1 MEELQIFN
9 NEEFG
14 NVRSLMIDNEPWLV
28 GKDVAV
34 ALGYANASK
43 AIINHVDKED
53 KIMQMVAHSQNGKVV
68 KTQTSFI
75 NESGVYSLI
84 FGSKLPSAK
93 KFKHWVTS
101 EVLPTLRKTGSYAKV
116 PTDPR
121 ELLMLTIKAHEQ
133 TAQRVDVL
141 EEKVSDLEKST
152 TIDSS
157 QQYTLERIAKTT
169 VISALGGIDSRAYQ
183 LMSRKLFSSIWRDY
197 KKYFK
202 LGSYRDTLKT
212 DYENAKNYLESWSP
226 EVNISLKIKEYNS
239 QLAMNLD
246 YNN

>member
-1 MEELQIFN
+1 MNELQIFN

-14 NVRSLMIDNEPWLV
+14 NVRSLMIDNEPWFV
-28 GKDVAV
+28 GKDVATD
-34 ALGYANASK
+34 LGYQNGSRD
-43 AIINHVDKED
+43 INRHVDEEDRRKVMVFDGKQNKET
-53 KIMQMVAHSQNGKVV
+53 IV
-68 KTQTSFI
+68 I
-75 NESGVYSLI
+75 NESGLYALV

-183 LMSRKLFSSIWRDY
+183 LMSRKIFSNIWRDY

-226 EVNISLKIKEYNS
+226 EVNTSLKIKEYNS
-239 QLAMNLD
+239 QLSMVLD
-246 YNN
+246 

>member
-14 NVRSLMIDNEPWLV
+14 NVRSLVIDNEPWFV
-28 GKDVAV
+28 GKDVAE
-34 ALGYANASK
+34 ALGYKNVRDSLARHIDSDDK
-43 AIINHVDKED
+43 RDGVVIHDSMGREQKPII
-53 KIMQMVAHSQNGKVV
+53 
-68 KTQTSFI
+68 I
-75 NESGVYSLI
+75 NESGLYSLI
-84 FGSKLPSAK
+84 LSSKLESAK

>member
-1 MEELQIFN
+1 MNELQIFN

-14 NVRSLMIDNEPWLV
+14 NVRSLMIDNEPWFV
-28 GKDVAV
+28 GKDVAE
-34 ALGYANASK
+34 ALGYKNVRDSLARHIDSDDK
-43 AIINHVDKED
+43 RDGVVIHDSMGREQKPII
-53 KIMQMVAHSQNGKVV
+53 
-68 KTQTSFI
+68 I
-75 NESGVYSLI
+75 NESGLYSLI
-84 FGSKLPSAK
+84 LSSKLPSAK

-101 EVLPTLRKTGSYAKV
+101 EVLPTLRKTGSYTKV

-226 EVNISLKIKEYNS
+226 EVNTSLKIKEYNS

>member
-1 MEELQIFN
+1 MNELQIFN

-14 NVRSLMIDNEPWLV
+14 NVRSFMIDNEPWFV
-28 GKDVAV
+28 GKDVAE
-34 ALGYANASK
+34 ALGYKNVRDSLARHIDSDDK
-43 AIINHVDKED
+43 RDGVVIHDSMGREQKPII
-53 KIMQMVAHSQNGKVV
+53 
-68 KTQTSFI
+68 I
-75 NESGVYSLI
+75 NESGLYSLI
-84 FGSKLPSAK
+84 LSSKLESAK
-93 KFKHWVTS
+93 KFKHCVTS

-183 LMSRKLFSSIWRDY
+183 LMSRKLFSNIWRDY

-226 EVNISLKIKEYNS
+226 EVNTSLKIKEYNS
-239 QLAMNLD
+239 QLSMVLD
-246 YNN
+246 

>member
-1 MEELQIFN
+1 MNELQIFN

-14 NVRSLMIDNEPWLV
+14 NVRSLMIDNEPWFV
-28 GKDVAV
+28 GKDVAE
-34 ALGYANASK
+34 ALGYKNVRDSLARHIDSDDK
-43 AIINHVDKED
+43 RDGVVIHDSMGREQKPII
-53 KIMQMVAHSQNGKVV
+53 
-68 KTQTSFI
+68 I
-75 NESGVYSLI
+75 NESGLYSLI
-84 FGSKLPSAK
+84 LSSKLESAK

-183 LMSRKLFSSIWRDY
+183 LMSRKLFSNIWRDY

-226 EVNISLKIKEYNS
+226 EVNTSLKIKEYNS
-239 QLAMNLD
+239 QLSMALD
-246 YNN
+246 

>member
-1 MEELQIFN
+1 MNELQIFN

-14 NVRSLMIDNEPWLV
+14 NVRSLMIDNEPWFI
-28 GKDVAV
+28 GKDVAE
-34 ALGYANASK
+34 ALGYKNVSDSLARHIDSDDK
-43 AIINHVDKED
+43 RDGVVIHDPMGREQKPII
-53 KIMQMVAHSQNGKVV
+53 
-68 KTQTSFI
+68 I
-75 NESGVYSLI
+75 NESGLYSLI
-84 FGSKLPSAK
+84 LSSKLESAK

-183 LMSRKLFSSIWRDY
+183 LMSRKIFSNIWRDY

-239 QLAMNLD
+239 QLSMVLD
-246 YNN
+246 

>member
-1 MEELQIFN
+1 MNELQIFN

-14 NVRSLMIDNEPWLV
+14 NVRSLMIDNEPWFV
-28 GKDVAV
+28 GKDVAE
-34 ALGYANASK
+34 ALGYKNVRDSLARHIDSDDK
-43 AIINHVDKED
+43 RDGVVIHDSMGREQKPII
-53 KIMQMVAHSQNGKVV
+53 
-68 KTQTSFI
+68 I
-75 NESGVYSLI
+75 NESGLYSLI
-84 FGSKLPSAK
+84 LSSKLESAK

-141 EEKVSDLEKST
+141 EEKVTALEETT
-152 TIDSS
+152 TINSS

-183 LMSRKLFSSIWRDY
+183 LMSRKLFSNIWRDY

-226 EVNISLKIKEYNS
+226 EVNTSLKIKEYNS
-239 QLAMNLD
+239 QLSMVLD
-246 YNN
+246 

>member
-14 NVRSLMIDNEPWLV
+14 NVRSLVIDNEPWFV
-28 GKDVAV
+28 GKDVAE
-34 ALGYANASK
+34 ALGYKNVRDSLARHIDSDDK
-43 AIINHVDKED
+43 RDGVVIHDSMGREQKPII
-53 KIMQMVAHSQNGKVV
+53 
-68 KTQTSFI
+68 I
-75 NESGVYSLI
+75 NESGLYSLI
-84 FGSKLPSAK
+84 LSSKLESAK

-183 LMSRKLFSSIWRDY
+183 LMSRKIFSNIWRDY
-197 KKYFK
+197 KNYFK

-226 EVNISLKIKEYNS
+226 EVNTSLKIKEYNS

>member
-1 MEELQIFN
+1 MNELQIFN

-14 NVRSLMIDNEPWLV
+14 NVRSLMIDNEPWFV
-28 GKDVAV
+28 GKDVAE
-34 ALGYANASK
+34 ALGYKNVRDSLARHIDSDDK
-43 AIINHVDKED
+43 RDGVVIHDSMGREQKPII
-53 KIMQMVAHSQNGKVV
+53 
-68 KTQTSFI
+68 I
-75 NESGVYSLI
+75 NESGLYSLI
-84 FGSKLPSAK
+84 LSSKLPSAK

-226 EVNISLKIKEYNS
+226 EVNTSLKIKEYNS
-239 QLAMNLD
+239 QLSMVLD
-246 YNN
+246 

>member
-14 NVRSLMIDNEPWLV
+14 NVRSLVIDNEPWFV
-28 GKDVAV
+28 GKDVAE
-34 ALGYANASK
+34 ALGYKNVRDSLARHIDSDDK
-43 AIINHVDKED
+43 RDGVVIHDSMGREQKPII
-53 KIMQMVAHSQNGKVV
+53 
-68 KTQTSFI
+68 I
-75 NESGVYSLI
+75 NESGLYSLI
-84 FGSKLPSAK
+84 LSSKLESAK

-133 TAQRVDVL
+133 TAQRIDVL

-226 EVNISLKIKEYNS
+226 EVNTSLKIKEYNS
-239 QLAMNLD
+239 QLSMVLD
-246 YNN
+246 

>member
-14 NVRSLMIDNEPWLV
+14 NVRSLVIDNEPWFV
-28 GKDVAV
+28 GKDVAE
-34 ALGYANASK
+34 ALGYKNVRDSLARHIDSDDK
-43 AIINHVDKED
+43 RDGVVIHDSMGREQKPII
-53 KIMQMVAHSQNGKVV
+53 
-68 KTQTSFI
+68 I
-75 NESGVYSLI
+75 NESGLYSLI
-84 FGSKLPSAK
+84 LSSKLESAK

-212 DYENAKNYLESWSP
+212 DYENAKNYFESWSP

>member
-1 MEELQIFN
+1 MEELMDSELINTSAIETIDSREVAEMIEVRHDNLVKKIRNYQQILDSSKL
-9 NEEFG
+9 
-14 NVRSLMIDNEPWLV
+14 RSQDFFVPST
-28 GKDVAV
+28 
-34 ALGYANASK
+34 Y
-43 AIINHVDKED
+43 INSQNKEQPCYLLT
-53 KIMQMVAHSQNGKVV
+53 KKGCEMVANKLTGEK
-68 KTQTSFI
+68 
-75 NESGVYSLI
+75 GVI
-84 FGSKLPSAK
+84 FTAKYVNRFAEMEQKIKLP
-93 KFKHWVTS
+93 
-101 EVLPTLRKTGSYAKV
+101 KTDREILFLSVKV
-116 PTDPR
+116 Q
-121 ELLMLTIKAHEQ
+121 EE

-183 LMSRKLFSSIWRDY
+183 LMSRKLFSNIWRDY

-226 EVNISLKIKEYNS
+226 EVNTSLKIKEYNS
-239 QLAMNLD
+239 QLSMVLD
-246 YNN
+246 

>member
-1 MEELQIFN
+1 MNELQIFQN
-9 NEEFG
+9 KEFG
-14 NVRSLMIDNEPWLV
+14 EVRSLVINNEPWFV
-28 GKDVAV
+28 GKDVAE
-34 ALGYANASK
+34 ALGYKNSKNAVPT
-43 AIINHVDKED
+43 HVDEED
-53 KIMQMVAHSQNGKVV
+53 KLS
-68 KTQTSFI
+68 TQIEYTGQKRNVTVI
-75 NESGVYSLI
+75 NESGLYSLI
-84 FGSKLPSAK
+84 LSSKLPNAK
-93 KFKHWVTS
+93 KFKRWVTS
-101 EVLPTLRKTGSYAKV
+101 EVLPTLRKTGSYTKV

-141 EEKVSDLEKST
+141 EEKVSSLEKST

-157 QQYTLERIAKTT
+157 QQNTLERIAKTT

-183 LMSRKLFSSIWRDY
+183 LMSRKIFSNIWRDY
-197 KKYFK
+197 KNYFK

-226 EVNISLKIKEYNS
+226 EVNTSLKIKEYNS

>member
-14 NVRSLMIDNEPWLV
+14 NVRSLVIDNEPWFV
-28 GKDVAV
+28 GKDVAE
-34 ALGYANASK
+34 ALGYKNVRDSLARHIDSDDK
-43 AIINHVDKED
+43 RDGVVIHDSMGREQKPII
-53 KIMQMVAHSQNGKVV
+53 
-68 KTQTSFI
+68 I
-75 NESGVYSLI
+75 NESGLYSLI
-84 FGSKLPSAK
+84 LSSKLESAK

-183 LMSRKLFSSIWRDY
+183 LMSRKLFSNIWRDY

-226 EVNISLKIKEYNS
+226 EVNTSLKIKEYNS
-239 QLAMNLD
+239 QLSMVLD
-246 YNN
+246 

>member
-1 MEELQIFN
+1 MNELQIFN

-14 NVRSLMIDNEPWLV
+14 NVRSFMIDNEPWFV
-28 GKDVAV
+28 GKDVAE
-34 ALGYANASK
+34 ALGYKNVRDSLARHIDSDDK
-43 AIINHVDKED
+43 RDGVVIHDSMGREQKPII
-53 KIMQMVAHSQNGKVV
+53 
-68 KTQTSFI
+68 I
-75 NESGVYSLI
+75 NESGLYSLI
-84 FGSKLPSAK
+84 LSSKLESAK

-116 PTDPR
+116 PTDPG

-183 LMSRKLFSSIWRDY
+183 LMSRKLFSNIWRDY

-226 EVNISLKIKEYNS
+226 EVNTSLKIKEYNS
-239 QLAMNLD
+239 QLSMVLD
-246 YNN
+246 

>member
-14 NVRSLMIDNEPWLV
+14 SVSCLVIDNEPWLV
-28 GKDVAV
+28 GKDVATD
-34 ALGYANASK
+34 LGYQNGSRD
-43 AIINHVDKED
+43 INRHVDEEDRRKVMVFDGKQNKET
-53 KIMQMVAHSQNGKVV
+53 IV
-68 KTQTSFI
+68 I
-75 NESGVYSLI
+75 NESGLYALV

-183 LMSRKLFSSIWRDY
+183 LMSRKLFSNIWRDY

-226 EVNISLKIKEYNS
+226 EVNTSLKIKEYNS
-239 QLAMNLD
+239 QLSMALD
-246 YNN
+246 